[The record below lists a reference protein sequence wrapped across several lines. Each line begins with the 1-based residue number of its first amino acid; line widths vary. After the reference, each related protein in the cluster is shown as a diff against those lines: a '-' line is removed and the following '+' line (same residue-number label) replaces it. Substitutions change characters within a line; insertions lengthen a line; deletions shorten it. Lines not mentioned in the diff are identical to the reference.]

1 MSRAHYIVPQYWCLY
16 PEFTFREG
24 VSMKHAMS
32 RTTRVVVITAALLAG
47 AAGSLLAQG
56 AVITGKVTGRQ
67 GEALGGVLVL
77 IDELGTAVATTT
89 AGTYTLTVV
98 ADKTKGQTVTLRA
111 RYIGFQP
118 GVKQITLTP
127 GTQTQDFQLKFDPMQ
142 LDAVVVTGVA
152 EATEAKKLTFAVG
165 HVDASQL
172 QQAPGVSALG
182 ALEGKVAGARLINPS
197 GAPGSQPTIRLRGAT
212 ALTSPSACTVPP
224 CAATEVPGPLIIVDG
239 TITHFGLADINS
251 EDIERVEVVKGA
263 AASSLY
269 GSNAANGV
277 VQIFTKRGDRIP
289 DGKLV
294 VNVRNEYGQSFRP
307 TAIPTALAHPYL
319 TAQTA
324 YTDALG
330 NTVTPGDYITPPLS
344 DPTAS
349 CAVGGCLV
357 GLNSQP
363 NLKPDHIADVPY
375 SAFGRSVYDAQSA
388 LLTHGPFYTNY
399 ISIGQRRGNTNYNVS
414 FQNTKEDGVLIIL
427 KGYNRQ
433 NFRVNVDQA
442 LSPRLDLSIGGFFG
456 KSNNNQVAQGPGAP
470 FFAVTFIEPNINLF
484 APNPDGSPYAAQ
496 IPHVLPNAT
505 NPLYTL
511 ANRQINTDRSRFTGY
526 GKATYRIRDWL
537 SLEGNYNYDQE
548 TSNFTNQVPKN
559 FLNSHGQP
567 TSGSLVKI
575 DSAGRTF
582 NTGATL
588 TSVRAFRLG
597 SWNVRNTTKAAYV
610 YEDQRVTVFSDTAA
624 AFTVLNT
631 PEFVAVD
638 RTSLSPG
645 SADISIR
652 NKNYYVIS
660 GFDIKDRYLV
670 DGLVRWDGSSLFG
683 SDSRWQRYYRVSG
696 AYRLSQDFH
705 LNGIDELK
713 LRGSYGTA
721 GLRPTF
727 DAQYETFAVIAGV
740 PVKQTLGNKTLKPA
754 HSAEMEVGGNIDFLN
769 RFTLEYS
776 YSRKET
782 RDQIMLVPLSGATGY
797 VNQWQNAATL
807 LGHTHE
813 LSLGAILVDRP
824 EFSWRMNVAADRTRQ
839 KITQLNA
846 PEFLVGPDYVGNN
859 DVVQH
864 FKIAA
869 GETFG
874 VIYGTKIVRSLA
886 DLYDDP
892 AKKALSGTN
901 QRYSPDSM
909 IVNED
914 GFLVRKDV
922 YHTIGE
928 RFISY
933 VDPSGNSIIK
943 IADVNPDF
951 NASFTTNVR
960 YKNFSAYALVDWVQG
975 GKIYNATRQWPF
987 FEFRDRVYDQSSKPA
1002 ATGCTGT
1009 APACYSTGK
1018 KPTDYYQAIYN
1029 GINPID
1035 FFVEPGTY
1043 VKVKEL
1049 NVSYTFQRSMLEK
1062 LGLGINNLRIGVIGR
1077 NLFTFTKYSGYDPEV
1092 AGLSGDPYSFRVDGF
1107 SYPNFRT
1114 FTGFAEINF

>member
-1 MSRAHYIVPQYWCLY
+1 MKRR
-16 PEFTFREG
+16 TFG
-24 VSMKHAMS
+24 LAVCAG
-32 RTTRVVVITAALLAG
+32 ALLA
-47 AAGSLLAQG
+47 LLSAVSGDAQAQS
-56 AVITGKVTGRQ
+56 AVITGKVTGRG
-67 GEALGGVLVL
+67 GEALGGATVLVEGL
-77 IDELGTAVATTT
+77 GISAGTAQS
-89 AGTYTLTVV
+89 GTYTLTVP
-98 ADKTKGQTVTLRA
+98 ADKAKGQTVTLRA
-111 RYIGFQP
+111 RYIGYQA
-118 GVKQITLTP
+118 GTKQITLTP
-127 GTQTQDFQLKFDPMQ
+127 GTQTEDFELKFDPMT
-142 LDAVVVTGVA
+142 LDVVVVTGTA
-152 EATEAKKLTFAVG
+152 GGTEIKKVPFAISQ
-165 HVDASQL
+165 VDRSQL
-172 QQAPGVSALG
+172 QEAPAVSALG
-182 ALEGKVAGARLINPS
+182 SLEGKVAGVRLIDAS
-197 GAPGSQPTIRLRGAT
+197 GAPGGEPIIRLRSAT
-212 ALTSPSACTVPP
+212 ALTSKSACTSQP
-224 CAATEVPGPLIIVDG
+224 CPSTNVSGPLIIVDG
-239 TITHFGLADINS
+239 TITHHGLADINS
-251 EDIERVEVVKGA
+251 QDIDRVEVVKGA

-277 VQIFTKRGDRIP
+277 IQVFTKRGERNP
-289 DGKLV
+289 DGKTV
-294 VNVRNEYGQSFRP
+294 VTVRNEYGQSFK
-307 TAIPTALAHPYL
+307 PYGMPWAMANPYRID
-319 TAQTA
+319 TVGT
-324 YTDALG
+324 YTDANG
-330 NTVTPGDYITPPLS
+330 ATVTNGDYISASGNLIGPL
-344 DPTAS
+344 A
-349 CAVGGCLV
+349 
-357 GLNSQP
+357 QP
-363 NLKPDHIADVPY
+363 SLKPDHIADHPY
-375 SAFGRSVYDAQSA
+375 SAFGRPVYDAQSQ

-414 FQNTKEDGVLIIL
+414 FENTKQEGVLILL

-442 LSPRLDLSIGGFFG
+442 LSPRLDLSVGAFFG

-484 APNPDGSPYAAQ
+484 APNPDGTPYAAQ

-511 ANRQINTDRSRFTGY
+511 ANRQIKTDRSRFTGY
-526 GKATYRIRDWL
+526 AKATYRIRDWL

-588 TSVRAFRLG
+588 TSVRAFHLG
-597 SWNVRNTTKAAYV
+597 SWNVRNTTKAAYS
-610 YEDQRVTVFSDTAA
+610 YEDQTVTVFADTAA
-624 AFTVLNT
+624 AFKVLNT

-645 SADISIR
+645 SADIAIR

-660 GFDIKDRYLV
+660 GIDIKDRYLV

-683 SDSRWQRYYRVSG
+683 PDSRWQTYYRVSG
-696 AYRLSQDFH
+696 AYRLTQDFH
-705 LNGIDELK
+705 INGIDELK
-713 LRGSYGTA
+713 LRASYGTA
-721 GLRPTF
+721 GVQPTF
-727 DAQYETFAVIAGV
+727 DAQYETFAVIGGV

-754 HSAEMEVGGNIDFLN
+754 RSAETEIGGNIDFLN

-782 RDQIMLVPLSGATGY
+782 KDQIMLVPLSGATGY

-807 LGHTHE
+807 LGNTHE
-813 LSLGAILVDRP
+813 LALGVLLVDRP
-824 EFSWRMNVAADRTRQ
+824 EFSWRLNVAADRTRQ
-839 KITQLNA
+839 TITQLNT
-846 PEFLVGPDYVGNN
+846 PPYLIGPDYVGNN

-892 AKKALSGTN
+892 AKKALSGAN
-901 QRYSPDSM
+901 QHWSPDSV
-909 IVNED
+909 IINED
-914 GFLVRKDV
+914 GFLVRKDL

-928 RFISY
+928 RFIGY
-933 VDPSGNSIIK
+933 VDPTGNSIVR

-951 NASFTTNVR
+951 NASFTTNLR
-960 YKNFSAYALVDWVQG
+960 YKNFSAYALADWVQG
-975 GKIYNATRQWPF
+975 GSIYNATRQWPF
-987 FEFRDRVYDQSSKPA
+987 FEFRDRVYDQSNKPA

-1018 KPTDYYQAIYN
+1018 KATDYYQAIYN

-1043 VKVKEL
+1043 VKIKEL
-1049 NVSYTFQRSMLEK
+1049 NVSYSFDRSTLAK

-1092 AGLSGDPYSFRVDGF
+1092 AGLSGDPYSFRIDGF